1 MLRSFR
7 KPSLKPRKRLIRKR
21 VFKYGQIRRIG
32 RHRPVMMHETQKEVE
47 TKPNKE
53 KTHPKPSPLDR
64 PLLFRYMQNYDEK
77 DESNEDKESD
87 EDDS

>member
-1 MLRSFR
+1 MLIP
-7 KPSLKPRKRLIRKR
+7 KKTKIECGL
-21 VFKYGQIRRIG
+21 
-32 RHRPVMMHETQKEVE
+32 TQKEVE